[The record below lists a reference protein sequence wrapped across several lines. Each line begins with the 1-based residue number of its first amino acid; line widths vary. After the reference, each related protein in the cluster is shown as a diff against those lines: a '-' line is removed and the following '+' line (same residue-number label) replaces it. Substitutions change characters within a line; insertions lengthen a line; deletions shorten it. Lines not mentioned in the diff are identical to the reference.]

1 MSKSSILP
9 PSPPPPPVEP
19 IDLKDALEER
29 YLAYALSTIMHRALP
44 DVRDGLKPVHRR
56 ILYAMREL
64 RLDPTGAYKKCA
76 KVVGDVMGNYHPHG
90 DQAIYD
96 AMVRLAQSFAV
107 RYPLV
112 DGQGNF
118 GNIDGDN
125 PAAMRYTESRMTEV
139 AGLLLDGIDEDT
151 VDFRPTYDGTNQ
163 EPAVLPANF
172 PNLLANGTSGIAVG
186 MATSIPPH
194 NVEELCTAL
203 LHLIKHPNASVE
215 KLVELVPGPDF
226 PTGGIIVEPRDAIL
240 EAYKTGRGG
249 FRLRARWEREE
260 TGRGGYQ
267 IVVTEIPYQVQKNK
281 LVERLAELIDE
292 KRLPLLGDV
301 RDESA
306 ETIRLVLEP
315 KSRTVDATVLMESL
329 FKLTEL
335 EVRFSLN
342 MNVLTGGQIP
352 RVLSLR
358 DALKEWLNH
367 RQVVLVRRSQFR
379 LQKIEHRLEVLD
391 GFLIAYLNI
400 DEVIRIVRFED
411 DPKARLIERFKL
423 SEMQADAILNLRLK
437 ALSKLEEIEIKAEH
451 DRLTK
456 ERKALKQLLK
466 SEDEQWER
474 IAGEV
479 KATRE
484 AYAKKTALGKRRSDF
499 ADAPVIEVDLDQA
512 MIEREPITVIL
523 SEKGWIRAMKGHQDD
538 LSKLEFKQGDQL
550 MRAIKAYTT
559 DKVLL
564 LATNGKVFTLA
575 ADQLPGGRGHGE
587 PVRLMVDLEENHAF
601 VEAWVHAPG
610 RKLIVAATSG
620 HGFVVPEDEM
630 VAMTR
635 KGKQV
640 MNLTEPE
647 EARVAVPAEGDT
659 VAVIGEN
666 RKMLVFPLAEVN
678 EMTRGKG
685 IYLQRYKDGALS
697 DVRVFK
703 KAEGLTWLDPA
714 GRTFTLPYAE
724 LQEWVGERAQAG
736 RLAPRGF
743 PKSNKFGRSF

>member
-1 MSKSSILP
+1 
-9 PSPPPPPVEP
+9 
-19 IDLKDALEER
+19 
-29 YLAYALSTIMHRALP
+29 
-44 DVRDGLKPVHRR
+44 
-56 ILYAMREL
+56 
-64 RLDPTGAYKKCA
+64 
-76 KVVGDVMGNYHPHG
+76 VGDVMGNYHPHG

-96 AMVRLAQSFAV
+96 AMVRLAQDFAV

-118 GNIDGDN
+118 GNVDGDN
-125 PAAMRYTESRMTEV
+125 PAAMRYTESRMTAV

-163 EPAVLPANF
+163 EPVVLPANF

-194 NVEELCTAL
+194 NVEELCNAL
-203 LHLIKHPNASVE
+203 LHLIKHPNAHID
-215 KLVELVPGPDF
+215 KLVEYVPGPDF
-226 PTGGIIVEPRDAIL
+226 PTGGIIVEPREQIL
-240 EAYKTGRGG
+240 EAYRSGRGG
-249 FRLRARWEREE
+249 FRLRGRWEKEE
-260 TGRGGYQ
+260 TGRGTYQ
-267 IVVTEIPYQVQKNK
+267 IVVTEIPYQVQKAK
-281 LVERLAELIDE
+281 LVERLAELIED
-292 KRLPLLGDV
+292 KKLPLLGNA

-329 FKLTEL
+329 FRLTEL

-342 MNVLTGGQIP
+342 MNVLTGGQVP

-358 DALKEWLNH
+358 DVLRHWLDH
-367 RQVVLVRRSQFR
+367 RQVVLVRRSRFR

-400 DEVIRIVRFED
+400 DEVIRIVRHED
-411 DPKARLIERFKL
+411 DPKARLMARFKL
-423 SEMQADAILNLRLK
+423 SEVQADAILNLRLK
-437 ALSKLEEIEIKAEH
+437 AISKLEEIEIKAEH
-451 DRLTK
+451 DRLSK
-456 ERKALKQLLK
+456 ERRNLKQLLK
-466 SEDEQWER
+466 SDDLQWER
-474 IAGEV
+474 IADEV

-484 AYAKKTALGKRRSDF
+484 AYSKKTELGRRRSDF
-499 ADAPVIEVDLDQA
+499 AEAPVIEVDLDQA
-512 MIEREPITVIL
+512 MIEKEPITVIL

-550 MRAIKAYTT
+550 LRAAKAHTT
-559 DKVLL
+559 DKLLL
-564 LATNGKVFTLA
+564 LATNGKVFTLTG
-575 ADQLPGGRGHGE
+575 DQLPGGRGHGE

-601 VEAWVHAPG
+601 VEAWVHSPG
-610 RKLIVAATSG
+610 RKLIIAATSG
-620 HGFVVPEDEM
+620 HGFVVLEDEM

-647 EARVAVPAEGDT
+647 EARVAVPADGDT

-666 RKMLVFPLAEVN
+666 RKVLVFPLADVN
-678 EMTRGKG
+678 EMARGKG
-685 IYLQRYKDGALS
+685 VRLQRYKDGGLS
-697 DVRVFK
+697 DIRVFRK
-703 KAEGLTWLDPA
+703 DEGLTWLDPA
-714 GRTFTLPYAE
+714 GRTFTLPFSE
-724 LQEWVGERAQAG
+724 LRDWLGERAQAG

>member
-1 MSKSSILP
+1 MSKSTILP
-9 PSPPPPPVEP
+9 PAPPPPPIEP
-19 IDLKDALEER
+19 IGLKDALEER

-96 AMVRLAQSFAV
+96 AMVRLAQDFAV

-125 PAAMRYTESRMTEV
+125 PAAMRYTESRMTAV

-163 EPAVLPANF
+163 EPVVLPANF

-186 MATSIPPH
+186 MATSVPPH
-194 NVEELCTAL
+194 NVDELCAAL
-203 LHLIKHPNASVE
+203 LHLIKHPNATVE
-215 KLVELVPGPDF
+215 KLVDFVPGPDF

-249 FRLRARWEREE
+249 FRLRARWDKEDKE
-260 TGRGGYQ
+260 RGGWQ
-267 IVVTEIPYQVQKNK
+267 IVVTEVPYQVQKAK
-281 LVERLAELIDE
+281 LVERLAELIEE
-292 KRLPLLGDV
+292 KKLPLLGDV

-315 KSRTVDATVLMESL
+315 KSRTVDAIVLMESL
-329 FKLTEL
+329 FRLSEL
-335 EVRFSLN
+335 EVRVSLN
-342 MNVLTGGQIP
+342 MNVLTGGQVP

-358 DALKEWLNH
+358 DVLREWLNH

-411 DPKARLIERFKL
+411 DPKARLMERFKL
-423 SEMQADAILNLRLK
+423 SEVQAEAILNLRLK

-451 DRLTK
+451 DRLSK
-456 ERKALKQLLK
+456 ERRDLKSLLK
-466 SEDEQWER
+466 SEEQQWER
-474 IAGEV
+474 VADEV

-484 AYAKKTALGKRRSDF
+484 AYSKKTALGRRRSDF
-499 ADAPVIEVDLDQA
+499 AEAPVIEVDLDQA
-512 MIEREPITVIL
+512 MIEKEPITVIL

-550 MRAIKAYTT
+550 MRAIKASTT
-559 DKVLL
+559 DKLLL
-564 LATNGKVFTLA
+564 LATNGKVFTLTG
-575 ADQLPGGRGHGE
+575 DQLPGGRGHGE
-587 PVRLMVDLEENHAF
+587 PVRLMVDLEENHTF
-601 VEAWVHAPG
+601 VEAWLHTPG
-610 RKLIVAATSG
+610 RKLLVAATSG

-635 KGKQV
+635 KGRQI
-640 MNLTEPE
+640 MNVGEPD

-666 RKMLVFPLAEVN
+666 RKMLVFPLSEVN

-685 IYLQRYKDGALS
+685 VYLQRYKDGALS
-697 DVRVFK
+697 DVRVFR
-703 KAEGLTWLDPA
+703 KANGLTWLDAA

-724 LQEWVGERAQAG
+724 LKEWVGERAQAG
-736 RLAPRGF
+736 RIAPRGF
-743 PKSNKFGRSF
+743 PKSNKFGPSF

>member
-1 MSKSSILP
+1 MSKSTILP
-9 PSPPPPPVEP
+9 PAPPPPPIEP

-76 KVVGDVMGNYHPHG
+76 KVVGDVMGNFHPHG

-96 AMVRLAQSFAV
+96 AMVRLAQDFAV

-125 PAAMRYTESRMTEV
+125 PAAMRYTESRMTAV

-151 VDFRPTYDGTNQ
+151 VDFRPTYDGANQ
-163 EPAVLPANF
+163 EPVVLPANF

-186 MATSIPPH
+186 MATSVPPH
-194 NVEELCTAL
+194 NVDELCAGL
-203 LHLIKHPNASVE
+203 LHLIKHPNATID
-215 KLVELVPGPDF
+215 KLVEFVPGPDF
-226 PTGGIIVEPRDAIL
+226 PTGGIIVEPREQIL
-240 EAYKTGRGG
+240 EAYRSGRGG
-249 FRLRARWEREE
+249 FRLRARWGKEE

-267 IVVTEIPYQVQKNK
+267 IVVTEIPYQVQKAK
-281 LVERLAELIDE
+281 LMERLGELIE
-292 KRLPLLGDV
+292 TKKLPLLGDA

-315 KSRTVDATVLMESL
+315 KSRTVDPTVLMESL

-358 DALKEWLNH
+358 EVLRHWLDH
-367 RQVVLVRRSQFR
+367 RQVVLVRRSRHR

-391 GFLIAYLNI
+391 GFLIAFLNI

-423 SEMQADAILNLRLK
+423 SEVQADAILNLRLK
-437 ALSKLEEIEIKAEH
+437 AISKLEEIEIKAEH
-451 DRLTK
+451 DRLSK
-456 ERKALKQLLK
+456 ERRELKQLLK
-466 SEDEQWER
+466 SEDLQWER
-474 IAGEV
+474 IADEV
-479 KATRE
+479 NATRE
-484 AYAKKTALGKRRSDF
+484 AYSKKTALGRRRSTF
-499 ADAPVIEVDLDQA
+499 AEAPVIEVDLDQA
-512 MIEREPITVIL
+512 MIEKEPITVIL

-550 MRAIKAYTT
+550 LRAVKAHTT
-559 DKVLL
+559 DRLLL

-575 ADQLPGGRGHGE
+575 GDQLPGGRGHGE

-601 VEAWVHAPG
+601 GEIWMHQPG
-610 RKLIVAATSG
+610 RKLLIAATSG

-635 KGKQV
+635 KGKQI

-647 EARVAVPAEGDT
+647 EARVVVPVDGDT

-678 EMTRGKG
+678 EMARGKG

-697 DVRVFK
+697 DVRVFR

-714 GRTFTLPYAE
+714 GRTFTLPYSE
-724 LQEWVGERAQAG
+724 LQEWIGERAQAG